1 MKGDIV
7 VLEEHHRK
15 AGKLI
20 ASKIFPIIKKRSG
33 RYSITVAGE
42 SGSGKSET
50 AQAIADE
57 LNSRSLNTIILGQD
71 DYFYLPPRS
80 NDAKRRENPDWLGP
94 HIEVNLP
101 ALQKNIDDAMRG
113 SSIIDKPVIDYSE
126 IVIRNEQVDFS
137 DIKVIIAEGTY
148 TSLLKNI
155 DTKVFI
161 ARNRI
166 ETLAHRQKRN
176 RGNEVNDP
184 FVEDILK
191 TEHKIIA
198 GHIYLSDFVI
208 TKEYEVEQRGGDYRL
223 GL

>member
-1 MKGDIV
+1 MKGDIIV
-7 VLEEHHRK
+7 IEEHHRK
-15 AGKLI
+15 VGKLI
-20 ASKIFPIIKKRSG
+20 ASKISPIIKRRSG

-50 AQAIADE
+50 AQALADE
-57 LNSRSLNTIILGQD
+57 FNSCALNSIVLGQD

-80 NDAKRRENPDWLGP
+80 NDAKRRANPDWLGP
-94 HIEVNLP
+94 HVEVNLS
-101 ALQKNIDDAMRG
+101 ALQKNIDDALLG
-113 SSIIDKPVIDYSE
+113 SSKIDKPIIDYSNF
-126 IVIRNEQVDFS
+126 VIRSEQVDFS

-148 TSLLKNI
+148 TSLLHNI

-161 ARNRI
+161 DRNRI
-166 ETLAHRQKRN
+166 ETLKHRQKRN

-191 TEHKIIA
+191 MEHKIIA

-208 TKEYEVEQRGGDYRL
+208 TKEYEVEQRGAYL
-223 GL
+223 Q